1 MNRTTILAGGMLLAE
16 VFTGSIL
23 LSTALAQSPA
33 ATTAGQPATAATPSR
48 YRPNRVPMREQMY
61 YQGVWGVDSLSVRL
75 AESGEL
81 IRFSYRV
88 IDPNKAKPLN
98 DKKSEPLLIDPQAGV
113 QLVIP
118 TLEKVGQLRQ
128 TSTPEAGKSYWMAF
142 SNKGRLVKRGDRV
155 IVAVGPFRADW
166 LEVQ

>member
-1 MNRTTILAGGMLLAE
+1 MNITTMVCKRMLLAG
-16 VFTGSIL
+16 VLAGSIL
-23 LSTALAQSPA
+23 VLAAGAQSPA
-33 ATTAGQPATAATPSR
+33 PADKPAAAAPPVR
-48 YRPNRVPMREQMY
+48 YLPNRFSRRAQMF

-75 AESGEL
+75 AESGEI

-88 IDPNKAKPLN
+88 LDPTKAKPLN
-98 DKKSEPLLIDPQAGV
+98 DERTEPSLIDPQAGA

-118 TLEKVGQLRQ
+118 SMANIGKLRQ
-128 TSTPEAGKSYWMAF
+128 TGTPEAGKSYWMAF

-155 IVAVGPFRADW
+155 IVAIGAFRADG